1 MDLFLAPSALPPYGR
16 YAPKASEVF
25 LLAES
30 DLSSLTLLGE
40 LLEFDLLSLP
50 VEEED
55 LTHSQSGMYGSSLGL
70 SGESTRFWM
79 APFWANWSSSGFS
92 PSD

>member
-1 MDLFLAPSALPPYGR
+1 M
-16 YAPKASEVF
+16 
-25 LLAES
+25 AES
-30 DLSSLTLLGE
+30 DLTSLTLLGE
-40 LLEFDLLSLP
+40 PLEFDLLPLL

-55 LTHSQSGMYGSSLGL
+55 FTLSRSGMYGSSLGL
-70 SGESTRFWM
+70 SGESTGFWM